1 MSKKL
6 MTGPPKD
13 VEGEFNFKQDKGGFK
28 CEATIT
34 TVKVGPVTQL
44 ELPEVINMTDM
55 DGKSIS
61 ILNGDGTRLSTSN
74 LHFGADAHA
83 KVHVSCSVC
92 AFSGISSAL
101 GWGESRAA
109 ENCGTWLK
117 YCDVHGKIRM
127 RSSGKMRVQAEECLD
142 ASLLSVASCIS
153 DLQSCMY
160 ASATGGRANIT
171 DFEVKV
177 SHLEG
182 DRLCA
187 IAGITEDYVNDLL
200 KDERAAFEEKLNS
213 ELALSF
219 VDSVNLELNASNI
232 KPYENHP

>member
-1 MSKKL
+1 MDIASPMFDAGLSSKWIA
-6 MTGPPKD
+6 
-13 VEGEFNFKQDKGGFK
+13 Q
-28 CEATIT
+28 
-34 TVKVGPVTQL
+34 
-44 ELPEVINMTDM
+44 
-55 DGKSIS
+55 
-61 ILNGDGTRLSTSN
+61 
-74 LHFGADAHA
+74 
-83 KVHVSCSVC
+83 
-92 AFSGISSAL
+92 

-213 ELALSF
+213 VCEGFYLAPLRWFLYTSWDAF
-219 VDSVNLELNASNI
+219 RRA
-232 KPYENHP
+232 